1 MIPHLFKHCCGCRD
15 DVICHGHSLLVTI
28 FFLLHIIAVVSFHY
42 ISIHGMINN
51 RILKNGGNHLAE
63 QQKTRVTVDIYGQQ
77 YTIVGTESSSHIR
90 LVASIVDDKMRE
102 ISEKNPTLDISKLAV
117 LTAVNVV
124 HDYIKLKEEY
134 DRLLQKLHKEKD
146 E

>member
-1 MIPHLFKHCCGCRD
+1 
-15 DVICHGHSLLVTI
+15 
-28 FFLLHIIAVVSFHY
+28 
-42 ISIHGMINN
+42 MINN

-117 LTAVNVV
+117 LTAINIV

-134 DRLLQKLHKEKD
+134 DRLLQKLSKEKD

>member
-1 MIPHLFKHCCGCRD
+1 
-15 DVICHGHSLLVTI
+15 
-28 FFLLHIIAVVSFHY
+28 
-42 ISIHGMINN
+42 MINN
-51 RILKNGGNHLAE
+51 RILQNGGNHLAE

-102 ISEKNPTLDISKLAV
+102 ISEKNPTLDTSKLAV
-117 LTAVNVV
+117 LTAVNIV
-124 HDYIKLKEEY
+124 HDYLKLKEEY
-134 DRLLQKLHKEKD
+134 DRLLQKLQKEED